1 MSALESITKCTPRMI
16 RKFLLRSI
24 YAGLVVNIVGSPAIG
39 KSSVVHS
46 VASELNLQV
55 IDHRLSTSAPEDL
68 SGLPHFDDKGF
79 ARFSPFADL
88 FPLEHT
94 PLPEGKEGW
103 LLFLDEFSSAHKDV
117 QAAAYKLI
125 LDKMVG
131 QHRLHGRV
139 VIVCAGNLA
148 TDRAIVNKIGTA
160 MQSRLVTLEMVVS
173 FEEWLEDVAIP
184 QKYDPRII
192 AYLSQYPSKL
202 FDFRPDHTENTFCAP
217 RTWMF
222 MNALIK
228 GERILVEDTPLYAG
242 TITSGTA
249 VEFVTYCGLLGGMV
263 SVADILKDP
272 ANCRLPDTPTLK
284 WATIAHMMEKISDA
298 NFGALCEYV
307 SRMDSTFRV
316 LFFRSVMIRQPKLRN
331 HPAFIAGMVSI
342 NRYLNPH

>member
-117 QAAAYKLI
+117 QAAA
-125 LDKMVG
+125 
-131 QHRLHGRV
+131 
-139 VIVCAGNLA
+139 
-148 TDRAIVNKIGTA
+148 
-160 MQSRLVTLEMVVS
+160 
-173 FEEWLEDVAIP
+173 
-184 QKYDPRII
+184 
-192 AYLSQYPSKL
+192 
-202 FDFRPDHTENTFCAP
+202 
-217 RTWMF
+217 
-222 MNALIK
+222 
-228 GERILVEDTPLYAG
+228 
-242 TITSGTA
+242 
-249 VEFVTYCGLLGGMV
+249 
-263 SVADILKDP
+263 
-272 ANCRLPDTPTLK
+272 
-284 WATIAHMMEKISDA
+284 
-298 NFGALCEYV
+298 
-307 SRMDSTFRV
+307 
-316 LFFRSVMIRQPKLRN
+316 
-331 HPAFIAGMVSI
+331 
-342 NRYLNPH
+342 